1 MRSESGSSCS
11 IFRQSSAL
19 AMLGFLAPRPSRV
32 GDLLLLYR
40 ELLLEKNKLAAVNFG
55 FIYTLPRSQKAL
67 SRVALQCASSRPR
80 APSTPLCPGRAGP
93 ICHRGSRRARA
104 APHSLSWLS
113 SCTTLDTVK
122 LR

>member
-55 FIYTLPRSQKAL
+55 FIYSTRSWLTPYLAAKRPFRVSRYSVPPLAHEHPARRYAQGEQAHYATVGAAARVPRRTVSPG
-67 SRVALQCASSRPR
+67 CPR
-80 APSTPLCPGRAGP
+80 AQL
-93 ICHRGSRRARA
+93 
-104 APHSLSWLS
+104 
-113 SCTTLDTVK
+113 
-122 LR
+122 